1 MNFLS
6 NDNKELLWSILQE
19 NKLFENIRDEHFQKI
34 KNIFENVIY
43 NTNKKYPNKNL
54 MEKNKITIEELI
66 QNINIEKKR
75 VPEPK
80 IQMVYKAEDIKSE
93 RLNDFNIK
101 LKQQQDDLYTTVN
114 VSKPGNINFNDN
126 TIDDDKPIGDEMDRL
141 ISERLASRERELEIP
156 PISNEASV
164 WINNG
169 RDVSDKKKVTFN
181 DNEIVNKPFNMNND
195 ILKRENINNQNTK
208 QTQSVSVDNVLNILK
223 KKTADS
229 ENLKVIN
236 NEQFNMDI
244 MENINKIKDDIR
256 QMKLVQEKILDIC
269 SQLLETNLKT
279 S

>member
-75 VPEPK
+75 ISEPK

-208 QTQSVSVDNVLNILK
+208 QTQPVSVDNVLNILK
-223 KKTADS
+223 KKTTDS

-269 SQLLETNLKT
+269 SQLLETTLKT

>member
-6 NDNKELLWSILQE
+6 NDNKGLLWGILQE
-19 NKLFENIRDEHFQKI
+19 NNLFDGIKDVNFQKI

-43 NTNKKYPNKNL
+43 NTNKNYPNKNL
-54 MEKNKITIEELI
+54 MEKNKITIEEII
-66 QNINIEKKR
+66 QKLTIEKKR
-75 VPEPK
+75 LSEPK

-101 LKQQQDDLYTTVN
+101 LKQQQDDLYSTVN

-141 ISERLASRERELEIP
+141 ISERLANRERELEIP

-169 RDVSDKKKVTFN
+169 RDVSDKKKVSFY
-181 DNEIVNKPFNMNND
+181 DNEIVNKPSTMSND
-195 ILKRENINNQNTK
+195 ILNREYINNQNIK
-208 QTQSVSVDNVLNILK
+208 QNQSVSVENVLNILK
-223 KKTADS
+223 KKTTDI
-229 ENLKVIN
+229 ENVKLIT
-236 NEQFNMDI
+236 NEKNNMDI
-244 MENINKIKDDIR
+244 MVDINKIKDDIQ

-269 SQLLETNLKT
+269 SQLLETNVKT